1 MYVCATLVVP
11 VGVHVLVY
19 SSMRESK
26 SNKKGFRIVF
36 ASSCSEKHK
45 WRSLSTYSILEK
57 NATDFDSRKRLNGS
71 QTNFHNVKRVKSQF
85 CVTCSSLHATIFFS
99 IRRRHRYICSIHY
112 VSFILFLVLSGN
124 TKTNLT
130 WNTFFRLFF
139 LLFFLSCEVR
149 HKSIQK
155 GINADDKKWL
165 WKKKD
170 SSTITI
176 VIIIIYLNGISCVRR
191 ANVFN
196 VHSHEEIFPLFVY
209 LFFDNFQG
217 IIWSKIFSFECR

>member
-1 MYVCATLVVP
+1 MYVCATLVLP

-85 CVTCSSLHATIFFS
+85 CVTCSSLHATIFFFHTS
-99 IRRRHRYICSIHY
+99 SSSLHLLNSLRFIH
-112 VSFILFLVLSGN
+112 SFSRSLGKHKNQF
-124 TKTNLT
+124 NLEY
-130 WNTFFRLFF
+130 FF
-139 LLFFLSCEVR
+139 S
-149 HKSIQK
+149 
-155 GINADDKKWL
+155 
-165 WKKKD
+165 
-170 SSTITI
+170 
-176 VIIIIYLNGISCVRR
+176 
-191 ANVFN
+191 
-196 VHSHEEIFPLFVY
+196 PLFPS
-209 LFFDNFQG
+209 FFFVMR
-217 IIWSKIFSFECR
+217 STA